1 MIKKNSQQ
9 FQVNE
14 KPKKVEEVCEEED
27 GGRLIEDE
35 VALSGRVNLSIYK
48 YYAKSIGY
56 IVVLIV
62 VSLYGLEQG
71 FRTGANVWLKHWSVF

>member
-1 MIKKNSQQ
+1 MPINKRWYK

-14 KPKKVEEVCEEED
+14 KPKKIEEVGEEED

-56 IVVLIV
+56 IVILVV

-71 FRTGANVWLKHWSVF
+71 FRTGANVWLKHW